1 VQTLAYELRE
11 GAGVSRT
18 SARGT
23 WTRWLAV
30 LATMVLSA
38 GATRVVGAEPAAATT
53 SAEAGSWTTV
63 PGCAGL
69 DRMKIPASVMSL
81 PTNGGRVE
89 SASVM
94 TSLVSGQMI
103 QYCQVEADIFP
114 VDPAAPD
121 IKMRV
126 DLPYGWSRK
135 AMMFGG
141 GGYNGTIPDLASNVP
156 FGPTDQPV
164 PLARR
169 YATFASD
176 SGHQQSPTAPPS
188 LDGSF
193 GVNDEALRNFAAGD
207 ALKKTRD
214 ASLFLIRHA
223 YGTKPAEV
231 YFAGGSTGGREA
243 LVVAQRWPDAFDG
256 VISAYPAWN
265 NLSEV
270 LDLGYL
276 TQVLSRPGAFPG
288 PEKQTLLYNSVV
300 RACDG
305 RDGVRDN
312 VISNPGGCHF
322 DPHTL
327 RCPGGA
333 DAGPT
338 CLSDPQIGAV
348 IAMSFPF
355 RWPYRIASGETEYP
369 GFPFLSGADMRT
381 PFLGFGTTA
390 PADPMP
396 VTSGYGMQYWDQWVK
411 YFLTR
416 DPAHDPLDVDPR
428 KPGKWLHR
436 ISHLSTIEDR
446 NNADLRPFANAGG
459 KLILL
464 HGAAD
469 ELVSPRSTNDYYERV
484 RHVVGPRS
492 TSAFLRYYLVP
503 GANHANFGTPAFA
516 AAWDSL
522 SALERWVEKGRPP
535 TKPIVADA
543 NHDRTRPLCEYPA
556 WPRYRAGDPD
566 SAASFVCAR

>member
-1 VQTLAYELRE
+1 M
-11 GAGVSRT
+11 
-18 SARGT
+18 
-23 WTRWLAV
+23 
-30 LATMVLSA
+30 LATLVLLA
-38 GATRVVGAEPAAATT
+38 GTTFGVEPATA
-53 SAEAGSWTTV
+53 TTV
-63 PGCAGL
+63 PDCAGL
-69 DRMKIPASVMSL
+69 AQTSIPASVMSL
-81 PTNGGRVE
+81 PTTGGRVT
-89 SASVM
+89 SASIM
-94 TSLVSGQMI
+94 TSVISGETI
-103 QYCQVEADIFP
+103 TYCQVDADIFP

-126 DLPYGWSRK
+126 ALPHGWNRK

-141 GGYNGTIPDLASNVP
+141 GGYNGTIPNLATNVP
-156 FGPTDQPV
+156 FGPADRPV

-176 SGHQQSPTAPPS
+176 SGHQASPTAPPS

-193 GVNDEALRNFAAGD
+193 GVNDEAVHNFSAGD

-214 ASLFLIRHA
+214 ASLFLVRRA
-223 YGTKPAEV
+223 YGTNPAEV

-243 LVVAQRWPDAFDG
+243 LVVAQRWPTAFDG
-256 VISAYPAWN
+256 VISAFPAWN
-265 NLSEV
+265 NLAEG

-288 PEKQTLLYNSVV
+288 PDKQTLLYTSVV
-300 RACDG
+300 NACDG
-305 RDGVRDN
+305 LDGVRDN
-312 VISNPGGCHF
+312 VVSNERGCHF
-322 DPHTL
+322 DPRTL

-333 DAGPT
+333 DSGPT

-348 IAMSFPF
+348 IAMSSPF
-355 RWPYRIASGETEYP
+355 RWPYRVASGETEYP

-390 PADPMP
+390 PANPMP

-416 DPAHDPLDVDPR
+416 DPGHNSLDVDPR
-428 KPGKWLHR
+428 HPGKWLSR
-436 ISHLSTIEDR
+436 ISYLSTIMDR
-446 NNADLRPFANAGG
+446 DNADLRPFARAGG

-469 ELVSPRSTNDYYERV
+469 ELVSHRSTNDYYQRV
-484 RHVVGPRS
+484 RDVLGPES
-492 TSAFLRYYLVP
+492 TRAFMRYYLVP

-516 AAWDSL
+516 AGWDSL
-522 SALERWVEKGRPP
+522 SALERWVESGRSPVNQ
-535 TKPIVADA
+535 IVVDA
-543 NHDRTRPLCEYPA
+543 NHNRTRPLCEFPD

-566 SAASFVCAR
+566 NASSFACVR